1 MPAFLFFMRRHGIS
15 LTLLLFLTC
24 SALAQTGLTLLIT
37 VIDEN
42 GVAVPAARVLISSPE
57 LPGLRCETDFAGR
70 CRFLNFPAGTYRI
83 HVEKQDYYSLTL
95 SSMQFPATA
104 NLERSEEHTSELQ
117 SPMYLVCRLLLEKK
131 II

>member
-1 MPAFLFFMRRHGIS
+1 MPTLLFMRRHGIS

-42 GVAVPAARVLISSPE
+42 GVAVPAARVLISSPQ

-70 CRFLNFPAGTYRI
+70 CRFLHLPARNYRLSLAK
-83 HVEKQDYYSLTL
+83 HAYSSPHFSSLVLT
-95 SSMQFPATA
+95 
-104 NLERSEEHTSELQ
+104 
-117 SPMYLVCRLLLEKK
+117 
-131 II
+131 